1 MMECVLKV
9 GCIYTNTPPSCY
21 GCRYYK
27 YDTDYS
33 W

>member
-1 MMECVLKV
+1 MMECILKV

-21 GCRYYK
+21 GCIYYR
-27 YDTDYS
+27 DNNDYQ